1 MDEAVLRNAGLGVEG
16 TLLPISMDAGIGAG
30 DEVNGCLLS
39 RQLKECILKHFLH
52 GHAGGLALEAG
63 IVCSFVGNGDPD
75 ISHGIVLRCE

>member
-1 MDEAVLRNAGLGVEG
+1 MDKSVLRNAGLGVEG
-16 TLLPISMDAGIGAG
+16 TLLPIGMDAGIGAG

-39 RQLKECILKHFLH
+39 RQLKECILEHFLH

-75 ISHGIVLRCE
+75 ISHGIVLREK

>member
-16 TLLPISMDAGIGAG
+16 TLLPIGMDAGIGAG

-39 RQLKECILKHFLH
+39 RQLKECILEHFLH

-75 ISHGIVLRCE
+75 ISHGMILREK